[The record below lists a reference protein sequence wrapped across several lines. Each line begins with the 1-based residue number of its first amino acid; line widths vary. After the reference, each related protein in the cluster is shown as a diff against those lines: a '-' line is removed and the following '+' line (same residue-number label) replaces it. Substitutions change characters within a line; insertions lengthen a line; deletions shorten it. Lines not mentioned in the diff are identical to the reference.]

1 MEIRLTAQ
9 LLGEGFSADELHR
22 LRRSGQLDRVRRG
35 AYAPPAGDS
44 TPEEAHRRL
53 VAAVLTQRSTETVAS
68 HISAAVLHGLPVW
81 RQSLGAVHLT
91 RPRTG
96 GGRVRG
102 GCVLH
107 TSPLRPADVVT
118 LDGLRVTSLARTVA
132 DLARTLPLDQ
142 AVAAGDAA
150 LRRGLPVPEVLAVLE
165 RCRGWPGVGQARRTA
180 GLLDARSESVG
191 ESCSRVR
198 MHEAGLPVPV
208 PQYEVYDGR
217 GQLVGRADFGWE
229 EQRVLG
235 EFDGR
240 VKYGRLLRPGQ
251 TVEEVVYREKL
262 REDALRDLG
271 WRVVRWTWADVFPGH
286 VLVSRLSRAFG
297 LGSSTRH
304 L

>member
-1 MEIRLTAQ
+1 
-9 LLGEGFSADELHR
+9 
-22 LRRSGQLDRVRRG
+22 
-35 AYAPPAGDS
+35 
-44 TPEEAHRRL
+44 
-53 VAAVLTQRSTETVAS
+53 
-68 HISAAVLHGLPVW
+68 
-81 RQSLGAVHLT
+81 
-91 RPRTG
+91 
-96 GGRVRG
+96 VRG

-118 LDGLRVTSLARTVA
+118 LDGMRVTSLARTVA

-165 RCRGWPGVGQARRTA
+165 SCRGWPGVGQARRTA

-191 ESCSRVR
+191 ESYSRVR
-198 MHEAGLPVPV
+198 MHEADLPVPV
-208 PQYEVYDGR
+208 PQYEVYDDR

-286 VLVSRLSRAFG
+286 VLVSRLSRALG
-297 LGSSTRH
+297 VGSSTKH